1 MLSVPSDEPLMLIK
15 LGDLIVCS
23 GSSISKKGRIFKQ
36 WALDKWQRIAAVAS
50 RILVISDCPLV
61 CSAS

>member
-1 MLSVPSDEPLMLIK
+1 MLIK